1 MILLASMSK
10 RGYIEVF
17 DSRANK
23 KVKHKRSGPVVIN
36 QNKDNIFPEFDKVTQ
51 KHSEGNC
58 IKLSINSILKSL
70 RRKTKNEEWKRALD
84 EAITETENFHEIVLP
99 TCEGG
104 VYVHKKGYSET
115 AILHFVRHLS
125 QKVFSK
131 YGLRLKMKS
140 RETFSYKTFFKMSS
154 GQRKGRSFMVI
165 GWYPSTD
172 KNELLQKKIK
182 EYLSDKR
189 TAAKIYKKLPD
200 NFWVPINRFSLHAIA
215 LCYDNEGRGYI
226 DDPGHRS
233 YHPVTPAHF
242 FRSCACIG
250 SVYEFR
256 VENL

>member
-1 MILLASMSK
+1 M
-10 RGYIEVF
+10 
-17 DSRANK
+17 
-23 KVKHKRSGPVVIN
+23 
-36 QNKDNIFPEFDKVTQ
+36 
-51 KHSEGNC
+51 
-58 IKLSINSILKSL
+58 
-70 RRKTKNEEWKRALD
+70 RRKTENEEWKRALD

-189 TAAKIYKKLPD
+189 YT
-200 NFWVPINRFSLHAIA
+200 
-215 LCYDNEGRGYI
+215 
-226 DDPGHRS
+226 RS
-233 YHPVTPAHF
+233 YQITSGCLSIGLVFMQLHFVTTKKVGDILMIQVTGLIILSLLRISFDLVHALVVYM
-242 FRSCACIG
+242 S
-250 SVYEFR
+250 SV
-256 VENL
+256 